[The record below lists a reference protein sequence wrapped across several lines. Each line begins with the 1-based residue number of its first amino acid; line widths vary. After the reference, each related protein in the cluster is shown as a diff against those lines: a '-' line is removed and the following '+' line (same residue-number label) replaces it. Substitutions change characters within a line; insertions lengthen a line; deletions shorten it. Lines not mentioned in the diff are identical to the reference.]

1 VFRRHS
7 GTSCPGTKAY
17 IAKLYSTVDETVD
30 QGVTGAIP
38 WKTLFRPGTISPTN
52 EALIVEDLYMPTQT
66 RISNDVHAL
75 LSRLAGQTGKTHQE
89 VIDVALRRYEREIF
103 LDAVNESFTAL
114 RADEDAWKD
123 ELRER
128 AEWEATLSD
137 RDE

>member
-1 VFRRHS
+1 
-7 GTSCPGTKAY
+7 
-17 IAKLYSTVDETVD
+17 
-30 QGVTGAIP
+30 
-38 WKTLFRPGTISPTN
+38 
-52 EALIVEDLYMPTQT
+52 MPTQT